1 MPANA
6 EAMGDIS
13 AKKQREHANPNKAPS
28 IDGIIAAKAN
38 HTLRNARN
46 VIANI
51 AARVR
56 NRQNFES
63 AEAVEKFSAAIRH
76 APDQNISA
84 PVFLSISLTVSDM
97 RSEIFRAA
105 EASEVSLK
113 SSPTISI
120 ALPSEQPDISLENAD
135 KSDGDTDF
143 FNFWSQIPKIFAGSP
158 ENTPLNCGDA
168 PKAMRSLKYSMRRFR
183 KSLRIPNSKEDSA
196 SESKIY
202 GNAEIKAP
210 ITGYIGKALVTEGN
224 YVNSTTQNLARIV
237 QVDPIRVAFSVA
249 DKDFLNMREQRM
261 SQGSDSIKTEIVL
274 PNGKVLINHLKSRF
288 NDNEINSDT
297 ATIAVYAEYNNKDNL
312 LIPGNYVD
320 IRLGNKE
327 DKMAILVPQASVAQD
342 KHGNYVMVVG
352 DDNIAYERRV
362 VMGDTL
368 EDKQIVLD
376 GLKADERVI
385 IQGLQKVSN
394 GQKVQVG
401 EIANN
406 SEKVTVEGK

>member
-1 MPANA
+1 MQIVTINKRTIIRKTVILLLCVAAGWYLKGRLTPQMPMMGMGQGEPYVLIQGVEKRDISPKKNYIGHVEAINSVDLRPQVTGYVEKVLFQEGSLVQQGDVLFVIEQKRYLATLELREAELASAQANLVKTERDYKRQKSLSSQNYASKATLDTSESNYLQAKAAVAQA
-6 EAMGDIS
+6 EANLELAKIDMGY
-13 AKKQREHANPNKAPS
+13 
-28 IDGIIAAKAN
+28 
-38 HTLRNARN
+38 T
-46 VIANI
+46 
-51 AARVR
+51 
-56 NRQNFES
+56 
-63 AEAVEKFSAAIRH
+63 
-76 APDQNISA
+76 
-84 PVFLSISLTVSDM
+84 
-97 RSEIFRAA
+97 
-105 EASEVSLK
+105 
-113 SSPTISI
+113 
-120 ALPSEQPDISLENAD
+120 
-135 KSDGDTDF
+135 
-143 FNFWSQIPKIFAGSP
+143 
-158 ENTPLNCGDA
+158 
-168 PKAMRSLKYSMRRFR
+168 
-183 KSLRIPNSKEDSA
+183 
-196 SESKIY
+196 
-202 GNAEIKAP
+202 EIKAP

-274 PNGKVLINHLKSRF
+274 PNGKVLVNHLKSRF

-352 DDNIAYERRV
+352 NDNIAYERRV